1 MFFVCE
7 EEMFLVRGW
16 GEAELHAV
24 GILLVG
30 SLDLRVVDDHEGLDG
45 LLGAV
50 ELDQAADGLV
60 TLGRKPFDFVWGW
73 STSVSEQSLHFFILH
88 LGNVVEVQDGGWLDD
103 SVLGCSL
110 WSVKPIVSV
119 SAEVSIGFASI
130 RKIVGVPDLV
140 NVLLLGPVETKL
152 EAKDG

>member
-7 EEMFLVRGW
+7 EEMFLVRGG

-50 ELDQAADGLV
+50 KLDQAADGLV
-60 TLGRKPFDFVWGW
+60 TLCREPFDFVWGW
-73 STSVSEQSLHFFILH
+73 STSVSEQSLHLFILH
-88 LGNVVEVQDGGWLDD
+88 LGNVVKVQNGGGLDD

-110 WSVKPIVSV
+110 RSVKPIVSV

-130 RKIVGVPDLV
+130 RKIMGVPDLV
-140 NVLLLGPVETKL
+140 NVLLLGPVKTKL

>member
-60 TLGRKPFDFVWGW
+60 TLGREPFDFVWGW
-73 STSVSEQSLHFFILH
+73 STSVSEQGLHLFILH
-88 LGNVVEVQDGGWLDD
+88 LGNVVEVQNGGWLDD

-110 WSVKPIVSV
+110 RSVKPIVSV
-119 SAEVSIGFASI
+119 SAEVSVGFASI